1 MTASRRRSSSPRRSR
16 IGRAVR
22 WTLWEAQREVLLI
35 TLVAVLALQQ
45 PSPPSAAPSPP
56 SVITAIRAGT
66 LIDGSGAA
74 PVKNAVIVIQGD
86 RITAVGVNVGIP
98 TGATVVDLSTETLLP
113 GFVDAHVHLAGR
125 TIGDGDWQHSRLT
138 EMSSQLALLGAAH
151 AEQTLEAGFTTVRVV
166 GSAAFGDVAL
176 RNAINAGWIPGPH
189 IVAAG
194 ISFGIRGGHCDETNG
209 LQPEALGHEGG
220 VEVGIAN
227 GVDEVRNAVRYM
239 VKYGADVIK
248 ICATGGVLSLTDSAG
263 VQQYSEE
270 EMRAIVETATQL
282 DRRVAAHAHGTAGIK
297 AAVRAGVTSIEHGS
311 ILDAEAVA
319 LMKQKGT
326 WLVPTLLAGFTVES
340 LATAGRL
347 PPAIAAKSL
356 AIAPRH
362 RNSFK
367 LAVDAGVK
375 IALGTDAGV
384 MKHGTNAREFG
395 LMVRYG
401 MTPMQAIV
409 AGTSNGATL
418 LGLERDVGTIA
429 VGKYADLVAVRGDP
443 IQTISTLEHVDFVM
457 KGGAVFKRDGQV
469 LGRSVAGVP

>member
-1 MTASRRRSSSPRRSR
+1 MVL
-16 IGRAVR
+16 RA
-22 WTLWEAQREVLLI
+22 
-35 TLVAVLALQQ
+35 LVAALAIQQ
-45 PSPPSAAPSPP
+45 APPPAAPSPP
-56 SVITAIRAGT
+56 PAVVVAVRAGT
-66 LIDGSGAA
+66 LIDGTGAA
-74 PVKNAVIVIQGD
+74 PVKNAVILVQGD
-86 RITAVGVNVGIP
+86 RITAVGTNVQVP
-98 TGATVVDLSTETLLP
+98 AGATVIDLSAATVLP
-113 GFVDAHVHLAGR
+113 GFIDAHVHLAFR
-125 TIGDGDWQHSRLT
+125 TLGDGDWQHAGLT
-138 EMSSQLALLGAAH
+138 EMPSELALLGAAH
-151 AEQTLEAGFTTVRVV
+151 AQQTLEAGFTTVRVV
-166 GSAAFGDVAL
+166 GTAHFGDVAL
-176 RNAINAGWIPGPH
+176 RNAINAGWIPGPR

-209 LQPEALGHEGG
+209 LQPEVFDHQGG
-220 VEVGIAN
+220 IETGVADGI
-227 GVDEVRNAVRYM
+227 DEVRNAVRYV

-263 VQQYSEE
+263 VQQYTED

-319 LMKQKGT
+319 LMKQHGT

-347 PPAIAAKSL
+347 PPPIAAKAL
-356 AIAPRH
+356 AIAPRV

-367 LAVDAGVK
+367 MAVDAGVK

-384 MKHGTNAREFG
+384 MRHGTNAREFG

-401 MTPMQAIV
+401 GTSPMQAIV
-409 AGTSNGATL
+409 AGTSSAATL
-418 LGLERDVGTIA
+418 LGLERDIGSIA
-429 VGKYADLVAVRGDP
+429 VGKRADIVAVRGDP
-443 IQTISTLEHVDFVM
+443 LQNIQVLEHVDFVM
-457 KGGAVFKRDGQV
+457 KDGKVFKRDGQV

>member
-1 MTASRRRSSSPRRSR
+1 
-16 IGRAVR
+16 
-22 WTLWEAQREVLLI
+22 L
-35 TLVAVLALQQ
+35 
-45 PSPPSAAPSPP
+45 PSQ
-56 SVITAIRAGT
+56 I
-66 LIDGSGAA
+66 
-74 PVKNAVIVIQGD
+74 
-86 RITAVGVNVGIP
+86 
-98 TGATVVDLSTETLLP
+98 
-113 GFVDAHVHLAGR
+113 
-125 TIGDGDWQHSRLT
+125 
-138 EMSSQLALLGAAH
+138 ALLGAAH
-151 AEQTLEAGFTTVRVV
+151 AQQTLEAGFTTVRVV
-166 GSAAFGDVAL
+166 GSANFGDVAL
-176 RNAINAGWIPGPH
+176 RNAINAGWIQGPR

-194 ISFGIRGGHCDETNG
+194 ISFGIRGGHCDGTNG
-209 LQPEALGHEGG
+209 LQPFALGREGG
-220 VEVGIAN
+220 VEVGVAD
-227 GVDEVRNAVRYM
+227 GVEGVRNAVRYA

-263 VQQYSEE
+263 VQQYTEE

-319 LMKQKGT
+319 LMKQRGT

-347 PPAIAAKSL
+347 PPPIAAKAL
-356 AIAPRH
+356 AIAPRMH
-362 RNSFK
+362 NSFK
-367 LAVDAGVK
+367 LALDGGVK

-384 MKHGTNAREFG
+384 MRHGTNAREFG

-418 LGLERDVGTIA
+418 LGLEREIGTVA
-429 VGKYADLVAVRGDP
+429 VGKRADVVAVRGNPLDS
-443 IQTISTLEHVDFVM
+443 IQVLQSVSFVM
-457 KGGAVFKRDGQV
+457 KDGKVFKRDGQV

>member
-1 MTASRRRSSSPRRSR
+1 MIAL
-16 IGRAVR
+16 AV
-22 WTLWEAQREVLLI
+22 
-35 TLVAVLALQQ
+35 VAVLAVQQ
-45 PSPPSAAPSPP
+45 AVATPQAAPP
-56 SVITAIRAGT
+56 VTAIRAGT
-66 LIDGSGAA
+66 LIDGSGAS
-74 PVKNAVIVIQGD
+74 PQKNVVIIVTGE
-86 RITAVGVNVGIP
+86 RISAVGANVQIP
-98 TGATVVDLSTETLLP
+98 TGATVIDLSGETVLP
-113 GFVDAHVHLAGR
+113 GFIDAHVHLAGR

-138 EMSSQLALLGAAH
+138 EMSNQLALLGAAH
-151 AEQTLEAGFTTVRVV
+151 AQQTLEAGFTTVRVV

-176 RNAINAGWIPGPH
+176 RNAINAGWIPGPR

-220 VEVGIAN
+220 PEVGVADGIE
-227 GVDEVRNAVRYM
+227 EVRNAVRYM

-248 ICATGGVLSLTDSAG
+248 ICATGGVLSLTDSVG
-263 VQQYSEE
+263 VQQYTEE

-319 LMKQKGT
+319 LMKQRGT

-347 PPAIAAKSL
+347 PAPIAAKAL
-356 AIAPRH
+356 AIAPRMH
-362 RNSFK
+362 NSFK
-367 LAVDAGVK
+367 LALDAGVK

-384 MKHGTNAREFG
+384 MRHGTNAREFG

-418 LGLERDVGTIA
+418 LGMERDVGTVA
-429 VGKYADLVAVRGDP
+429 VGRFADLVAVRGDP
-443 IQTISTLEHVDFVM
+443 IQTIGALERVDFVM

-469 LGRSVAGVP
+469 LGRSDAGVP